1 MQTKG
6 GRQYKIARTRY
17 NLYENFFLI
26 IYLIKFD
33 QAKLKYK
40 IESTK
45 QKQKMEICRITSNFF
60 FLKELANIC

>member
-26 IYLIKFD
+26 IYLIKLKND

-40 IESTK
+40 IK
-45 QKQKMEICRITSNFF
+45 YKIEIENGNMQSNIKFLFF
-60 FLKELANIC
+60 